1 MSKPSKRYS
10 KASHGRKPN
19 IGLLLVGTGL
29 ILFGIVAFVLLNQQ
43 TSAAN
48 SGNSTSRLV
57 PAQVEFPAP
66 ELSLVDLEGKPVTL
80 SDFRGQ
86 VVLLNNWATWCPPC
100 KEEMPTLQAYYKKY
114 QGQGLT
120 IIAIEAG
127 EPASQVAEFVR
138 AYGLSFPVWPD
149 PDMRALASFGNRSLP
164 NSYVIDREGIVRL
177 AWNGAVDLATLEK
190 YVTPLVRGE

>member
-48 SGNSTSRLV
+48 PRNSTSRLV
-57 PAQVEFPAP
+57 PAQVEFSAP
-66 ELSLVDLEGKPVTL
+66 ELSLVDLEGKAVTL

-100 KEEMPTLQAYYKKY
+100 KEEMPTLQAYYEKY
-114 QGQGLT
+114 QKQGLT
-120 IIAIEAG
+120 IVAIEAG
-127 EPASQVAEFVR
+127 EPADQVADFVR
-138 AYGLSFPVWPD
+138 SHGLSFVVWPD
-149 PDMRALASFGNRSLP
+149 PGLRALASFGNTSLP

-190 YVTPLVRGE
+190 YVTPMIRGE